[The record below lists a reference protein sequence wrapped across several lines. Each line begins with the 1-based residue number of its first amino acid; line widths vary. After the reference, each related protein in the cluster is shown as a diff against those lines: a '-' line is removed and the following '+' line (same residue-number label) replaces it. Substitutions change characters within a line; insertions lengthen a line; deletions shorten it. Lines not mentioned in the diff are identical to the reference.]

1 MRGRRRGWIR
11 RTFSKNVTTGR
22 ARWSCRVRG
31 SSVRGRGRVW
41 RRGRWGEPSLLSR
54 QESSRRTTEDAVLQP
69 TCPASLRCTTVEE
82 KQNRAASIQWNV
94 VSLIFSFDVTKI
106 RLSLAVCFDS
116 FSTVTHPEKSV
127 VASAARIYPCD
138 RVPYLG
144 YRFGCVGSRGH
155 RSTCFSCSLGGQQL
169 GSAQI
174 GARGLGTRAGPLTAA
189 SAKKTPVARSF
200 EVVLSRT
207 EAAFDT
213 REKTLGNRGT
223 GAETDKLCI
232 PSASS
237 EGPSG

>member
-41 RRGRWGEPSLLSR
+41 TTWPLGRTFAPLEARVAPLLARREKMR
-54 QESSRRTTEDAVLQP
+54 VLQP

-127 VASAARIYPCD
+127 VASAARIYRCD

-144 YRFGCVGSRGH
+144 YRFGCVGSRGR

-189 SAKKTPVARSF
+189 SA
-200 EVVLSRT
+200 
-207 EAAFDT
+207 
-213 REKTLGNRGT
+213 
-223 GAETDKLCI
+223 
-232 PSASS
+232 
-237 EGPSG
+237 